1 MRLGQKT
8 GHYHPAARHP
18 STSQTPSS
26 STSAPVT
33 ADVPAHPYP
42 HSDSHSPSDVHQ
54 GGNGLESE
62 KNGVG
67 RGGGHFPGFEATGKS
82 GMMNGN
88 RNGDGEGYI
97 STDHPSASQPS
108 RTSTQPMQTGSTM
121 SKDGRANATSTS
133 SASEQGRSRRT
144 VSWSALGDLSL
155 LVDSIR
161 SPLLSATSSVYSY
174 FYTAKPS
181 SSSSSSLDVREERQR
196 SADDVFVEED
206 QREGDRTAPSVTVN
220 SNP

>member
-18 STSQTPSS
+18 STSHTPSS
-26 STSAPVT
+26 STSASVT
-33 ADVPAHPYP
+33 ADVPAHPNP

-62 KNGVG
+62 KNDVG
-67 RGGGHFPGFEATGKS
+67 RGGGHFPGSEATGKS

-88 RNGDGEGYI
+88 RNGDVD
-97 STDHPSASQPS
+97 STNHPSASQPS
-108 RTSTQPMQTGSTM
+108 RTSTQPMQAESAVRE
-121 SKDGRANATSTS
+121 DGRANATLIS

-144 VSWSALGDLSL
+144 VPWSALGDLSL

-196 SADDVFVEED
+196 SADEVFVEED
-206 QREGDRTAPSVTVN
+206 QREGDRIAPSVTVN